1 MNVDLVE
8 LKKLVKQANQRIARI
23 ENKYG
28 NNQGTGAWG
37 VKNLYDAI
45 DNSVV
50 DGISQ
55 LSGKIQIKKNMSP
68 AQLKAISKA
77 TQKFLDNKK
86 TSTLKGITETKKAV
100 REGIRKSLSNPNPDK
115 NRSGDVEISDAD
127 AETLYSFLEDKTLRS
142 TMEKIGPS
150 DVWNFLINAK
160 EHQEQGDSFGLKD
173 FLQDVKNH
181 SEVMPD
187 KQMFEDLETIYN
199 RYFT

>member
-8 LKKLVKQANQRIARI
+8 LKKIVKQANQRIARI

-28 NNQGTGAWG
+28 NNMGTGAWG

-55 LSGKIQIKKNMSP
+55 LSGRIQIKKSMSP

-86 TSTLKGITETKKAV
+86 ISTLKGITETKKAV
-100 REGIRKSLSNPNPDK
+100 REGIKKSLSNPNPDK
-115 NRSGDVEISDAD
+115 NRSGDIEISDAD
-127 AETLYSFLEDKTLRS
+127 AQTLLSDLRAGGRRKAYLGKS
-142 TMEKIGPS
+142 SGRRGFVPPAGKALPALPGLP
-150 DVWNFLINAK
+150 
-160 EHQEQGDSFGLKD
+160 QGYGWQSSGLH
-173 FLQDVKNH
+173 H
-181 SEVMPD
+181 SGGSGA
-187 KQMFEDLETIYN
+187 
-199 RYFT
+199 